1 MANPSSLTIT
11 SLSANAA
18 TSQPDAQTIDT
29 NGTVP
34 IAASGDMDRLIVEI
48 VNADDAALEVTFK
61 KGTAL
66 HANIPQDL
74 VVAFAAAGGGATA
87 KRIIGPFE
95 SSRFVDNEGDLNVQ
109 FAAATGAPNAT
120 VRVYRLP
127 RL

>member
-11 SLSANAA
+11 ELTANAA

-34 IAASGDMDRLIVEI
+34 IVASGDMDRLIVEI
-48 VNADDAALEVTFK
+48 VNAAAAALTVTFK

-74 VVAFAAAGGGATA
+74 EVALAASGGGATA
-87 KRIIGPFE
+87 KRVIGPFE
-95 SSRFVDNEGDLNVQ
+95 SSRFVVTEGDLNVQ
-109 FAAATGAPNAT
+109 FAAASGSPNAT

>member
-11 SLSANAA
+11 ELSANAA

-34 IAASGDMDRLIVEI
+34 IAAAGNMDNLIVEI
-48 VNADDAALEVTFK
+48 INADDAALEVTFK

-74 VVAFAAAGGGATA
+74 TVALAASGGGATA
-87 KRIIGPFE
+87 KRIVGPFE
-95 SSRFVDNEGDLNVQ
+95 SSRFVDTEGDLNVE
-109 FAAATGAPNAT
+109 FTAATGAPNAT